1 MNNAVFGKA
10 MENIRKYRDI
20 KLTTTQARI
29 LNQNQTTTRQFFF
42 SRFINNRNVI
52 NRDTHE

>member
-10 MENIRKYRDI
+10 MENIRKYGDI

-29 LNQNQTTTRQFFF
+29 LNQNQSITRQFFF
-42 SRFINNRNVI
+42 SRFISNGNVI

>member
-29 LNQNQTTTRQFFF
+29 LNQSQSITRQFFF
-42 SRFINNRNVI
+42 SRFISNGNVI

>member
-10 MENIRKYRDI
+10 MENIRKYGDI

>member
-10 MENIRKYRDI
+10 MENIRKYGDI

-29 LNQNQTTTRQFFF
+29 LNQNQSIARQFFF
-42 SRFINNRNVI
+42 SRFISNGNVI